1 MSYIAS
7 TGMKLSLSP
16 RVDAKPYGSV
26 LLRLFSHGVQY
37 IHMEIFNRIEYLP
50 HHARKDSLISLRLEA
65 EGFTLDMISRA
76 HDRKQTSRG
85 L

>member
-26 LLRLFSHGVQY
+26 LLRLVSHGVQY
-37 IHMEIFNRIEYLP
+37 LHMEIFNRIEYLP
-50 HHARKDSLISLRLEA
+50 HHAPKGLASIPTASRA
-65 EGFTLDMISRA
+65 EGFTLDMIM
-76 HDRKQTSRG
+76 DRPP
-85 L
+85 